1 MTTLSCSK
9 AQSPMQSDDIKDILG
24 EDTLHR
30 IFSKRHINQKL
41 LIDVPDGIYD
51 HVSERG
57 LGWRMV
63 FIDKFM
69 THIIS
74 DNWIS
79 KGGPSDL
86 PDVISKPEFGHYP
99 RLP

>member
-1 MTTLSCSK
+1 MNLK
-9 AQSPMQSDDIKDILG
+9 NILG
-24 EDTLHR
+24 KDTVDR
-30 IFSKRHINQKL
+30 IFSRRHINKKL
-41 LIDVPDGIYD
+41 LINVPDGIYD

>member
-1 MTTLSCSK
+1 
-9 AQSPMQSDDIKDILG
+9 MQLDNIREVLG
-24 EDTLHR
+24 EDVVAK
-30 IFSKRHINQKL
+30 IFHNRHINTKL
-41 LIDVPDGIYD
+41 LVDVPNGVYD
-51 HVSERG
+51 HVSKRG

-74 DNWIS
+74 DNWIA

-86 PDVISKPEFGHYP
+86 PDVISSTPFGSFPE
-99 RLP
+99 L

>member
-1 MTTLSCSK
+1 
-9 AQSPMQSDDIKDILG
+9 MQLDNIREVIG
-24 EDTLHR
+24 EDK
-30 IFSKRHINQKL
+30 IEKFFANRHINQKL
-41 LIDVPDGIYD
+41 LINVPDGIYD

>member
-1 MTTLSCSK
+1 
-9 AQSPMQSDDIKDILG
+9 MQLDNIREVIGQDKITK
-24 EDTLHR
+24 
-30 IFSKRHINQKL
+30 FFANRHINQKL
-41 LIDVPDGIYD
+41 LVNVPDGVYD
-51 HVSERG
+51 HVSEGG

-69 THIIS
+69 IHIIS
-74 DNWIS
+74 DSWVS

-86 PDVISKPEFGHYP
+86 PDVLSEPEFGHYP

>member
-1 MTTLSCSK
+1 MNLK
-9 AQSPMQSDDIKDILG
+9 NILG
-24 EDTLHR
+24 KDTVDR
-30 IFSKRHINQKL
+30 IFSKRHINKKL
-41 LIDVPDGIYD
+41 LINVPDGIYD

>member
-1 MTTLSCSK
+1 MNLK
-9 AQSPMQSDDIKDILG
+9 NILG
-24 EDTLHR
+24 KDTVDR
-30 IFSKRHINQKL
+30 IFSKRHINKKL
-41 LIDVPDGIYD
+41 LVNVPDGIYD

-63 FIDKFM
+63 IVDKFM

-74 DNWIS
+74 NRWIE

-86 PDVISKPEFGHYP
+86 PDVISKAPFGTYP
-99 RLP
+99 DIS

>member
-9 AQSPMQSDDIKDILG
+9 AQSPMQSDDIKGILG
-24 EDTLHR
+24 KDTLHR

-51 HVSERG
+51 HVSKQG

-63 FIDKFM
+63 IVDRFM

-74 DNWIS
+74 NRWIE

-86 PDVISKPEFGHYP
+86 PDVISSVPFGTYP
-99 RLP
+99 DIT